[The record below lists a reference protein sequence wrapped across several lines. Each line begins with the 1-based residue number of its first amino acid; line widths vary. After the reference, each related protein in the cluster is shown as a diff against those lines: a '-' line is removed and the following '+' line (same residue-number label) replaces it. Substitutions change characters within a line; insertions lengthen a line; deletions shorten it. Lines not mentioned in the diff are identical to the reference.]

1 MKAKKLYFM
10 DCYLAGRKFHDAD
23 EVWNELKVGTILYLE
38 HDWENRH
45 EPNAVAVLYK
55 KVDEEPYLIGYVP
68 KACNEV
74 IARFLEMGWTDIF
87 ECRISKIDEEAHPE
101 HQVHLTVKIK
111 KNSKNEGI

>member
-1 MKAKKLYFM
+1 MPWLF
-10 DCYLAGRKFHDAD
+10 
-23 EVWNELKVGTILYLE
+23 
-38 HDWENRH
+38 
-45 EPNAVAVLYK
+45 K

-68 KACNEV
+68 KTCNEV

-111 KNSKNEGI
+111 KNSSNERI